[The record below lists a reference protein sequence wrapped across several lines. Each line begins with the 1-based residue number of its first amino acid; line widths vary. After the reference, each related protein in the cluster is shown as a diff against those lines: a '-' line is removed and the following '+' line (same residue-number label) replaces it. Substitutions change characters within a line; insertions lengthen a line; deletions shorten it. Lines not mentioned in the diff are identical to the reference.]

1 MNKEDFKKIAYPE
14 TYADEKELHDIF
26 TFMRREDPV
35 SWVEPDQFRPFW
47 AITKHEDIIEIEK
60 QNELFINDPRTTLM
74 DIPTED
80 AIKEFTGGSH
90 LLVRSLVHMD
100 NPDHQLYRSLTQKWF
115 APPNLESLK
124 KDIRNIAKEYVN
136 KMVDHGNECDFAK
149 DVAIFYPLRVIM
161 SILGVPKEDEPRM
174 LRLTQELFGG
184 RDEDMIRDEMI
195 RDTEDQD
202 PESNTITDFFEYFNA
217 LTEDRRKNPT
227 NDVSSV
233 IANAKINNEQLG
245 HLEAMSYYVIIA
257 TAGHDTTSSSTAG
270 GILALIENPDQ
281 LLKLENNPSLMTSA
295 VEETIRWVTPV
306 KNFFRTATQNYDLK
320 DREIKKDDSILL
332 CYPSGNRDEEI
343 FDDPFKFKVDRSPN
357 RHLAFGHG
365 AHLCLGKYLAKIEME
380 IFYEELFKKIDN
392 IQLNGEPEWVKASFV
407 SGLKSLPIKYTLQ

>member
-1 MNKEDFKKIAYPE
+1 MDKEDFKKIAYPE

-184 RDEDMIRDEMI
+184 RDEDMIRDESE
-195 RDTEDQD
+195 TSS
-202 PESNTITDFFEYFNA
+202 ESNTITDFFEYFNA

-245 HLEAMSYYVIIA
+245 HLEAMSYYIIIA

-281 LLKLENNPSLMTSA
+281 LSKLKNNPSLMTSA

>member
-1 MNKEDFKKIAYPE
+1 MDKEDFKKIAYPE

-184 RDEDMIRDEMI
+184 RDEDMIRDESE
-195 RDTEDQD
+195 TSS
-202 PESNTITDFFEYFNA
+202 ESNTITDFFEYFNA

-245 HLEAMSYYVIIA
+245 HLEAISYYIIIA

-281 LLKLENNPSLMTSA
+281 LLKLKNNPSLMTSA

>member
-26 TFMRREDPV
+26 TFMRKEDPV
-35 SWVEPDQFRPFW
+35 SWVEPNQFRPFW

-100 NPDHQLYRSLTQKWF
+100 NPDHQSYRSLTQKWF

-184 RDEDMIRDEMI
+184 RDEDMIRDESE
-195 RDTEDQD
+195 TSS
-202 PESNTITDFFEYFNA
+202 ESNTITDFFEYFNA

-245 HLEAMSYYVIIA
+245 HLEAMSYYIIIA

-281 LLKLENNPSLMTSA
+281 LLKLKNNPSLMTSA

-343 FDDPFKFKVDRSPN
+343 FADPFKFKVDRSPN

>member
-26 TFMRREDPV
+26 TFMRKEDPV
-35 SWVEPDQFRPFW
+35 SWVEPNQFRPFW

-100 NPDHQLYRSLTQKWF
+100 NPDHQSYRSLTQKWF

-136 KMVDHGNECDFAK
+136 KMVDYGSECDFAK
-149 DVAIFYPLRVIM
+149 DIAIFYPLRVIM

-184 RDEDMIRDEMI
+184 RDEDMIRDESE
-195 RDTEDQD
+195 TSS
-202 PESNTITDFFEYFNA
+202 ESNTITDFFEYFNA

-233 IANAKINNEQLG
+233 IANAQINNEQLG

-281 LLKLENNPSLMTSA
+281 LSKLKNNPSLMTSA

>member
-14 TYADEKELHDIF
+14 TYTDEKELHDIF

-184 RDEDMIRDEMI
+184 RDEDMIRDESE
-195 RDTEDQD
+195 TSS
-202 PESNTITDFFEYFNA
+202 ESNTITDFFEYFNS

-245 HLEAMSYYVIIA
+245 HLEAMSYYIIIA

-281 LLKLENNPSLMTSA
+281 LLKLKNNPSLMTSA

-365 AHLCLGKYLAKIEME
+365 VHLCLGKYLAKIEME

>member
-26 TFMRREDPV
+26 TFMRKEDPV

-184 RDEDMIRDEMI
+184 RDEDMIRDESETST
-195 RDTEDQD
+195 D
-202 PESNTITDFFEYFNA
+202 SNTITDFFEYFNS
-217 LTEDRRKNPT
+217 LTEDRRKKPT

-281 LLKLENNPSLMTSA
+281 LSKLKNNPSLMTSA

-320 DREIKKDDSILL
+320 DRKIKKDDSILL

>member
-26 TFMRREDPV
+26 TFMRKEDPV

-124 KDIRNIAKEYVN
+124 IDIRNIAKEYVN
-136 KMVDHGNECDFAK
+136 KMVDYGSECDFAK
-149 DVAIFYPLRVIM
+149 DIAIFYPLRVIM

-184 RDEDMIRDEMI
+184 RDEDMIRDESE
-195 RDTEDQD
+195 TSS
-202 PESNTITDFFEYFNA
+202 ESNTITDFFEYFNA

-245 HLEAMSYYVIIA
+245 HLEAMSYYIIIA

-281 LLKLENNPSLMTSA
+281 LSKLKNNPSLMTSA

-306 KNFFRTATQNYDLK
+306 KNFFRTANQNYDLK

>member
-14 TYADEKELHDIF
+14 TYADEIELHNIF
-26 TFMRREDPV
+26 SYMRREEPV

-47 AITKHEDIIEIEK
+47 AVTKHEDIIEIEK
-60 QNELFINDPRTTLM
+60 QNEFFINDPRTTLM
-74 DIPTED
+74 DIPTEE

-90 LLVRSLVHMD
+90 LLVRTLVHMD
-100 NPDHQLYRSLTQKWF
+100 NPDHQVYRSLTQKWF

-124 KDIRNIAKEYVN
+124 IDIRDIAREYVQ
-136 KMVDHGNECDFAK
+136 KMIEHGSECDFAR

-184 RDEDMIRDEMI
+184 RDEDMIRDTDESS
-195 RDTEDQD
+195 
-202 PESNTITDFFEYFNA
+202 PESNTITDFFEYFNN
-217 LTEDRRKNPT
+217 LTEERRKTPT
-227 NDVSSV
+227 DDVASV
-233 IANAKINNEQLG
+233 IANAEIKNEPLG
-245 HLEAMSYYVIIA
+245 YLEAMSYYVIIA

-270 GILALIENPDQ
+270 GILALTENPKEFSK
-281 LLKLENNPSLMTSA
+281 LKNNPELMPSA

-306 KNFFRTATQNYDLK
+306 KNFFRTATADYQLK
-320 DREIKKDDSILL
+320 NKEIKKDDSILL
-332 CYPSGNRDEEI
+332 CYPSGNRDEDVFE
-343 FDDPFKFKVDRSPN
+343 DPFAFKVDRTPN

-380 IFYEELFKKIDN
+380 IFYEELFKKIDK
-392 IQLNGEPEWVKASFV
+392 IELNGDPEWVKASFV
-407 SGLKSLPIKYTLQ
+407 SGLKSLPIKYTLK

>member
-26 TFMRREDPV
+26 TFMRKEDPV
-35 SWVEPDQFRPFW
+35 SWVEPNQFRPFW

-100 NPDHQLYRSLTQKWF
+100 NPDHQSYRSLTQKWF

-136 KMVDHGNECDFAK
+136 KMVDYGSECDFAK
-149 DVAIFYPLRVIM
+149 DIAIFYPLRVIM

-184 RDEDMIRDEMI
+184 RDEDMIRDESE
-195 RDTEDQD
+195 TSS
-202 PESNTITDFFEYFNA
+202 ESNTITDFFEYFNA

-233 IANAKINNEQLG
+233 IANAQINNEQLG

-281 LLKLENNPSLMTSA
+281 LSKLKNNPNLMTSA

-365 AHLCLGKYLAKIEME
+365 VHLCLGKYLAKIEME

-407 SGLKSLPIKYTLQ
+407 SGLKSLPIKYSLQ

>member
-26 TFMRREDPV
+26 TFMRKEDPV
-35 SWVEPDQFRPFW
+35 SWVEPNQFRPFW

-100 NPDHQLYRSLTQKWF
+100 NPDHQSYRSLTQKWF

-124 KDIRNIAKEYVN
+124 IDIRNIAKEYVN
-136 KMVDHGNECDFAK
+136 KMVDYGSECDFAK
-149 DVAIFYPLRVIM
+149 DIAIFYPLRVIM

-184 RDEDMIRDEMI
+184 RDEDMIRDESE
-195 RDTEDQD
+195 TSS
-202 PESNTITDFFEYFNA
+202 ESNTITDFFEYFNA

-233 IANAKINNEQLG
+233 IANAQINNEQLG

-281 LLKLENNPSLMTSA
+281 LLKLKNNPSLMTSA

-343 FDDPFKFKVDRSPN
+343 FADPFKFKVDRSPN

>member
-1 MNKEDFKKIAYPE
+1 MNKENFKKIAYPE

-26 TFMRREDPV
+26 TFMRKEDPV

-124 KDIRNIAKEYVN
+124 IDIRNIAKEYIN
-136 KMVDHGNECDFAK
+136 KMVDYGSECDFAK
-149 DVAIFYPLRVIM
+149 DIAIFYPLRVIM

-184 RDEDMIRDEMI
+184 RDEDMIRDESE
-195 RDTEDQD
+195 TSS
-202 PESNTITDFFEYFNA
+202 ESNTITDFFEYFNA

-233 IANAKINNEQLG
+233 IANAQINNEQLG

-281 LLKLENNPSLMTSA
+281 LSKLKNNPSLMTSA

>member
-1 MNKEDFKKIAYPE
+1 MNKEDFRKIAYPE
-14 TYADEKELHDIF
+14 TYANEKELHDIF
-26 TFMRREDPV
+26 TFMRKEDPV

-100 NPDHQLYRSLTQKWF
+100 NPDHQSYRSLTQKWF

-136 KMVDHGNECDFAK
+136 KMVDYGSECDFAK
-149 DVAIFYPLRVIM
+149 DIAIFYPLRVIM

-184 RDEDMIRDEMI
+184 RDEDMIRDESE
-195 RDTEDQD
+195 TSS
-202 PESNTITDFFEYFNA
+202 ESNTITDFFEYFNA

-233 IANAKINNEQLG
+233 IANAQINNEQLG

-281 LLKLENNPSLMTSA
+281 LSKLKNNPSLMTSA

-320 DREIKKDDSILL
+320 DRKIKKDDSILL

-343 FDDPFKFKVDRSPN
+343 FDDPFEFKVDRSPN

-407 SGLKSLPIKYTLQ
+407 SGLKSLPIKYTLR

>member
-1 MNKEDFKKIAYPE
+1 MNKENFKKIAYPE

-184 RDEDMIRDEMI
+184 RDEDMIRDESE
-195 RDTEDQD
+195 TSS
-202 PESNTITDFFEYFNA
+202 ESNTITDFFEYFNA

-245 HLEAMSYYVIIA
+245 HLEAMSYYIIIA

-281 LLKLENNPSLMTSA
+281 LSKLKNNPSLMTSA

-306 KNFFRTATQNYDLK
+306 KTFFRTATQNYDLK

-343 FDDPFKFKVDRSPN
+343 FADPFKFKVDRSPN

>member
-26 TFMRREDPV
+26 TFMRKNDPV
-35 SWVEPDQFRPFW
+35 SWVEPDQYRPFW

-184 RDEDMIRDEMI
+184 RDEDMIRDESE
-195 RDTEDQD
+195 TSS
-202 PESNTITDFFEYFNA
+202 ESNTITDFFEYFTA

-233 IANAKINNEQLG
+233 IANAQINNEQLG

-270 GILALIENPDQ
+270 GILALIENPEQ
-281 LLKLENNPSLMTSA
+281 LSKLKNNPSLMTSA

-320 DREIKKDDSILL
+320 DRKIKKDDSILL

-343 FDDPFKFKVDRSPN
+343 FDDPFEFKVDRSPN

>member
-184 RDEDMIRDEMI
+184 RDEDMIRDESE
-195 RDTEDQD
+195 TSS
-202 PESNTITDFFEYFNA
+202 ESNTITDFFEYFNA

-281 LLKLENNPSLMTSA
+281 LSKLKNNPSLMTSA

-392 IQLNGEPEWVKASFV
+392 IKLNGKPEWVKASFV

>member
-14 TYADEKELHDIF
+14 TYADEKELHNIF
-26 TFMRREDPV
+26 TFMRKNDPV
-35 SWVEPDQFRPFW
+35 SWVEPDQYRPFW

-184 RDEDMIRDEMI
+184 RDEDMIRDESE
-195 RDTEDQD
+195 TSS
-202 PESNTITDFFEYFNA
+202 ESNTITDFFEYFTA

-233 IANAKINNEQLG
+233 IANAQINNEQLG

-281 LLKLENNPSLMTSA
+281 LSKLKNNPSLMTSA

>member
-26 TFMRREDPV
+26 TFMRKEDPV
-35 SWVEPDQFRPFW
+35 SWVEPNQFRPFW

-184 RDEDMIRDEMI
+184 RDEDMIRDESE
-195 RDTEDQD
+195 TSS
-202 PESNTITDFFEYFNA
+202 ESNTITDFFEYFTA

-233 IANAKINNEQLG
+233 IANAQINNEQLG

-270 GILALIENPDQ
+270 GILALIENPEQ
-281 LLKLENNPSLMTSA
+281 LSKLKNNPSLMTSA

-320 DREIKKDDSILL
+320 DRKIKKDDSILL

-343 FDDPFKFKVDRSPN
+343 FDDPFQFKVDRSPN

-380 IFYEELFKKIDN
+380 IFYEELFKKIEN
-392 IQLNGEPEWVKASFV
+392 IELNGEPEWVKASFV
-407 SGLKSLPIKYTLQ
+407 SGLKSLPIRYTLQ

>member
-1 MNKEDFKKIAYPE
+1 MNKENFKKIAYPE

-26 TFMRREDPV
+26 TFMRKEDPV
-35 SWVEPDQFRPFW
+35 SWVEPNQFRPFW
-47 AITKHEDIIEIEK
+47 AITKHDDIIEIEK

-100 NPDHQLYRSLTQKWF
+100 NPDHQSYRSLTQKWF

-124 KDIRNIAKEYVN
+124 IDIRNIAKEYIN
-136 KMVDHGNECDFAK
+136 KMVDYGSECDFAK
-149 DVAIFYPLRVIM
+149 DIAIFYPLRVIM

-184 RDEDMIRDEMI
+184 RDEDMIRDESE
-195 RDTEDQD
+195 TSS
-202 PESNTITDFFEYFNA
+202 ESNTITDFFEYFNA

-233 IANAKINNEQLG
+233 IANAQINNEQLG

-281 LLKLENNPSLMTSA
+281 LSKLKNNPNLMTSA

>member
-184 RDEDMIRDEMI
+184 RDEDMIRDESE
-195 RDTEDQD
+195 TSS
-202 PESNTITDFFEYFNA
+202 ESNTITDFFEYFNS

-245 HLEAMSYYVIIA
+245 HLEAMSYYIIIA

-281 LLKLENNPSLMTSA
+281 LLKLKNNPSLMTSA

-343 FDDPFKFKVDRSPN
+343 FADPFKFKVDRSPN

>member
-26 TFMRREDPV
+26 TFMRKNDPV
-35 SWVEPDQFRPFW
+35 SWVEPDQYRPFW

-184 RDEDMIRDEMI
+184 RDEDMIRDESE
-195 RDTEDQD
+195 TSS
-202 PESNTITDFFEYFNA
+202 ESNTITDFFEYFTA

-233 IANAKINNEQLG
+233 IANAQINNEQLG

-270 GILALIENPDQ
+270 GILALIENPEQ
-281 LLKLENNPSLMTSA
+281 LSKLKNNPSLMTSA

-320 DREIKKDDSILL
+320 DRKIKKNDSILL

-343 FDDPFKFKVDRSPN
+343 FDDPFEFKVDRSPN

-380 IFYEELFKKIDN
+380 IFYEELFKKIEN
-392 IQLNGEPEWVKASFV
+392 IELNGEPEWVKASFV
-407 SGLKSLPIKYTLQ
+407 SGLKSLPIRYTLQ

>member
-26 TFMRREDPV
+26 TFMRKEDPV
-35 SWVEPDQFRPFW
+35 SWVEPNQFRPFW

-100 NPDHQLYRSLTQKWF
+100 NPDHQSYRSLTQKWF

-124 KDIRNIAKEYVN
+124 IDIRNIAKEYVN
-136 KMVDHGNECDFAK
+136 KMVDYGSECDFAK
-149 DVAIFYPLRVIM
+149 DIAIFYPLRVIM

-184 RDEDMIRDEMI
+184 RDEDMIRDESE
-195 RDTEDQD
+195 TSS
-202 PESNTITDFFEYFNA
+202 ESNTITDFFEYFNA

-233 IANAKINNEQLG
+233 IANAQINNEQLG

-281 LLKLENNPSLMTSA
+281 LSKLKNNPSLMTSA

-320 DREIKKDDSILL
+320 DRKIKKDDSILL

-343 FDDPFKFKVDRSPN
+343 FDDPFEFKVDRSPN

-380 IFYEELFKKIDN
+380 IFYEELFKKIEN
-392 IQLNGEPEWVKASFV
+392 IELNGEPEWVKASFV
-407 SGLKSLPIKYTLQ
+407 SGLKSLPIRYTLQ

>member
-26 TFMRREDPV
+26 TFMRKNDPV
-35 SWVEPDQFRPFW
+35 SWVEPDQYRPFW

-184 RDEDMIRDEMI
+184 RDEDMIRDESE
-195 RDTEDQD
+195 TSS
-202 PESNTITDFFEYFNA
+202 ESNTITDFFEYFTA

-233 IANAKINNEQLG
+233 IANAQINNEQLG

-270 GILALIENPDQ
+270 GILALIENPEQ
-281 LLKLENNPSLMTSA
+281 LSKLKNNPSLMTSA

-306 KNFFRTATQNYDLK
+306 KNFFRTATQNYNLK

-392 IQLNGEPEWVKASFV
+392 IELNGEPEWVKASFV
-407 SGLKSLPIKYTLQ
+407 SGLKSLPIRYTLQ

>member
-26 TFMRREDPV
+26 TFMRKEDPV

-100 NPDHQLYRSLTQKWF
+100 NPDHQSYRSLTQKWF

-184 RDEDMIRDEMI
+184 RDEDMIRDESE
-195 RDTEDQD
+195 TSS
-202 PESNTITDFFEYFNA
+202 ESNTITDFFEYFNS

-245 HLEAMSYYVIIA
+245 HLEAMSYYIIIA

-281 LLKLENNPSLMTSA
+281 LSKLKNNPSLMTSA

>member
-1 MNKEDFKKIAYPE
+1 MNKENFKKIAYPE

-26 TFMRREDPV
+26 TFMRKNDPV
-35 SWVEPDQFRPFW
+35 SWVEPDQYRPFW

-184 RDEDMIRDEMI
+184 RDEDMIRDESE
-195 RDTEDQD
+195 TSS
-202 PESNTITDFFEYFNA
+202 ESNTITDFFEYFTA

-233 IANAKINNEQLG
+233 IANAQINNEQLG

-270 GILALIENPDQ
+270 GILALIENPEQ
-281 LLKLENNPSLMTSA
+281 LSKLKNNPSLMTSA

-320 DREIKKDDSILL
+320 DRKIKKDDSILL

-343 FDDPFKFKVDRSPN
+343 FDDPFQFKVDRSPN

-380 IFYEELFKKIDN
+380 IFYEELFKKIEN
-392 IQLNGEPEWVKASFV
+392 IELNGEPEWVKASFV
-407 SGLKSLPIKYTLQ
+407 SGLKSLPIRYTLQ

>member
-1 MNKEDFKKIAYPE
+1 
-14 TYADEKELHDIF
+14 
-26 TFMRREDPV
+26 
-35 SWVEPDQFRPFW
+35 
-47 AITKHEDIIEIEK
+47 
-60 QNELFINDPRTTLM
+60 M

-124 KDIRNIAKEYVN
+124 KDISDIAKEYVN

-184 RDEDMIRDEMI
+184 RDEDMIRDESE
-195 RDTEDQD
+195 TSS
-202 PESNTITDFFEYFNA
+202 ESNTITDFFEYFNA
-217 LTEDRRKNPT
+217 LTEERRKNPT

-281 LLKLENNPSLMTSA
+281 LSKLKNNPDLMTSA

-306 KNFFRTATQNYDLK
+306 KNFLEQL
-320 DREIKKDDSILL
+320 
-332 CYPSGNRDEEI
+332 P
-343 FDDPFKFKVDRSPN
+343 
-357 RHLAFGHG
+357 
-365 AHLCLGKYLAKIEME
+365 KIM
-380 IFYEELFKKIDN
+380 I
-392 IQLNGEPEWVKASFV
+392 
-407 SGLKSLPIKYTLQ
+407 

>member
-1 MNKEDFKKIAYPE
+1 MDKEDFKKIAYPE

-184 RDEDMIRDEMI
+184 RDEDMIRDESE
-195 RDTEDQD
+195 TSS
-202 PESNTITDFFEYFNA
+202 ESNTITDFFEYFNA

-233 IANAKINNEQLG
+233 IANAQINNEQLG

-281 LLKLENNPSLMTSA
+281 LSKLKNNPSLMTSA

>member
-1 MNKEDFKKIAYPE
+1 MDKEDFKKIAYPE

-184 RDEDMIRDEMI
+184 RDEDMIRDESE
-195 RDTEDQD
+195 TSS
-202 PESNTITDFFEYFNA
+202 ESNTITDFFEYFNA

-245 HLEAMSYYVIIA
+245 HLEAMSYYIIIA

-281 LLKLENNPSLMTSA
+281 LSKLKNNPSLMTSA

-343 FDDPFKFKVDRSPN
+343 FADPFKFKVDRSPN

>member
-184 RDEDMIRDEMI
+184 RDEDMIRDESE
-195 RDTEDQD
+195 TSS
-202 PESNTITDFFEYFNA
+202 ESNTITDFFEYFNA

-233 IANAKINNEQLG
+233 IANAKINDEQLG
-245 HLEAMSYYVIIA
+245 HLEDMSYYIIIA

-281 LLKLENNPSLMTSA
+281 LLKLKNNPSLMTSA

>member
-1 MNKEDFKKIAYPE
+1 MNKENFKKIAYPE

-26 TFMRREDPV
+26 TFMRKEDPV
-35 SWVEPDQFRPFW
+35 SWVEPNQFRPFW

-100 NPDHQLYRSLTQKWF
+100 NPDHQSYRSLTQKWF

-124 KDIRNIAKEYVN
+124 IDIRNIAKEYIN
-136 KMVDHGNECDFAK
+136 KMVDYGSECDFAK
-149 DVAIFYPLRVIM
+149 DIAIFYPLRVIM

-184 RDEDMIRDEMI
+184 RDEDMIRDESE
-195 RDTEDQD
+195 TSS
-202 PESNTITDFFEYFNA
+202 ESNTITDFFEYFNS

-281 LLKLENNPSLMTSA
+281 LSKLKNNPSLMTSA

>member
-14 TYADEKELHDIF
+14 TYADEKKLHDIF
-26 TFMRREDPV
+26 TFMRKNDPV
-35 SWVEPDQFRPFW
+35 SWVEPNQYRPFW

-184 RDEDMIRDEMI
+184 RDEDMIRDESE
-195 RDTEDQD
+195 TSS
-202 PESNTITDFFEYFNA
+202 ESNTITDFFEYFTA

-233 IANAKINNEQLG
+233 IANAQINNEQLG

-270 GILALIENPDQ
+270 GILALIENPEQ
-281 LLKLENNPSLMTSA
+281 LSKLKNNPSLMTSA

-320 DREIKKDDSILL
+320 DRKIKKDDSILL

-343 FDDPFKFKVDRSPN
+343 FDDPFEFKVDRSPN

-380 IFYEELFKKIDN
+380 IFYEELFKKIEN
-392 IQLNGEPEWVKASFV
+392 IELNGEPEWVKASFV
-407 SGLKSLPIKYTLQ
+407 SGLKSLPIRYTLQ

>member
-14 TYADEKELHDIF
+14 TYADEKKLHDIF
-26 TFMRREDPV
+26 TFMRKNDPV
-35 SWVEPDQFRPFW
+35 SWVEPDQYRPFW

-184 RDEDMIRDEMI
+184 RDEDMIRDESE
-195 RDTEDQD
+195 TSS
-202 PESNTITDFFEYFNA
+202 ESNTITDFFEYFTA

-233 IANAKINNEQLG
+233 IANAQINNEQLG

-270 GILALIENPDQ
+270 GILALIENPEQ
-281 LLKLENNPSLMTSA
+281 LSKLKNNPSLMTSA

-320 DREIKKDDSILL
+320 DRKIKKDDSILL

-343 FDDPFKFKVDRSPN
+343 FDDPFQFKVDRSPN

-380 IFYEELFKKIDN
+380 IFYEELFKKIEN
-392 IQLNGEPEWVKASFV
+392 IELNGEPEWVKASFV
-407 SGLKSLPIKYTLQ
+407 SGLKSLPIRYTLQ

>member
-184 RDEDMIRDEMI
+184 RDEDMIRDESE
-195 RDTEDQD
+195 TSS
-202 PESNTITDFFEYFNA
+202 ESNTITDFFEYFNA

-281 LLKLENNPSLMTSA
+281 LSKLKNNPNLMTSA

-392 IQLNGEPEWVKASFV
+392 IELNGEPEWVKASFV